1 MALFA
6 ADLPHTANVNAVN
19 ISDLDLL
26 HHFAVAGAQQPAAV
40 FIGAAAHNVAAI
52 TQRLHRADFEAVHRA
67 VIVSGDTRI
76 YTRGAFSVRPLF
88 TFPHKNLAAHPPTES
103 VHLSLELS
111 VAN

>member
-1 MALFA
+1 MYTVLHEPPEKRVQMALFA

-76 YTRGAFSVRPLF
+76 YPRAGLF
-88 TFPHKNLAAHPPTES
+88 LF
-103 VHLSLELS
+103 VHCSPFLIKT
-111 VAN
+111 